1 MKYLAALFLLG
12 LLHIG
17 YSQHLLIKQNTVNA
31 ELKGNVKSV
40 LKQSV
45 MILTDSSRYIGSEI
59 ISEYNQFGNEISY
72 KFYSGSKKKKI
83 SDILRIY
90 DSSQNL
96 SEVIMYGDS
105 TVIER
110 RLYEY
115 DSMNR
120 ETKESM
126 FYGNGYMFQKSLFFY
141 NALGQLSEA
150 HLYSSN
156 TNFLLKKIFD
166 YDKNGNQISMKIFY
180 RNNIL
185 AYEYLYRY
193 DKNNNKIEMIYNH
206 YKDSIK
212 QITRYQYNKNNK
224 VIKLVQFDK
233 NLLVSE
239 LQYKYDQNGI
249 EIECIAIGVQS
260 KSKYIS
266 RKNEKGLIIES
277 LDYKNDSLETR
288 QTYWYEYDA
297 TGNWTTQYNSYNGSR
312 PSIMERYFEY
322 Y

>member
-1 MKYLAALFLLG
+1 MKYLATIFLLG

-17 YSQHLLIKQNTVNA
+17 YSQHLLIKQNTLNA
-31 ELKGNVKSV
+31 ELKGKVKSV
-40 LKQSV
+40 LKQNV

-59 ISEYNQFGNEISY
+59 ISEYNRFGNEISY
-72 KFYSGSKKKKI
+72 KFYSGSNKKKI
-83 SDILRIY
+83 SDIIRIY

-105 TVIER
+105 DVIER

-126 FYGNGYMFQKSLFFY
+126 FSGNGYLFQKSLFIY
-141 NALGQLSEA
+141 NPLGQLSEA

-156 TNFLLKKIFD
+156 TNFLLKIIYD
-166 YDKNGNQISMKIFY
+166 YDKNGNQLSMKIY
-180 RNNIL
+180 DRKNKL
-185 AYEYLYRY
+185 SYVYLNKY
-193 DKNNNKIEMIYNH
+193 DKNNNRIEMTYNH

-212 QITRYQYNKNNK
+212 QVTRYQYNKNNK

-233 NLLVSE
+233 NILVSE
-239 LQYKYDQNGI
+239 LHYKYDQNGI
-249 EIECIAIGVQS
+249 EIECIAMDVQD

-266 RKNEKGLIIES
+266 RKNEKGLLIES

-297 TGNWTTQYNSYNGSR
+297 NGNWTKRYNSFNDSR
-312 PSIMERYFEY
+312 PSIMERFFEY